1 MPTANLMAGA
11 DKHLTLIFGGSW
23 RYPGPMIEA
32 ELAAAPVVQVF
43 LKMIITDSASGTTQF
58 CIFARL
64 YNFYENTVHG
74 DLCVIS

>member
-1 MPTANLMAGA
+1 
-11 DKHLTLIFGGSW
+11 
-23 RYPGPMIEA
+23 MIEA